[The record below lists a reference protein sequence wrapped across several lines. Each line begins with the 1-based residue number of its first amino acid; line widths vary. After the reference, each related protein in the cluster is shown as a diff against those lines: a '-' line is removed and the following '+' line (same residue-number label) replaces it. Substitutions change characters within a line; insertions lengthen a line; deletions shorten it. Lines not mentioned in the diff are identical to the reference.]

1 MSCAMLLQ
9 SLARKCAAAST
20 RLAVCY
26 GPLGPRSCLGA
37 PVTIA
42 ADTAGIP
49 GKARAGAGS

>member
-26 GPLGPRSCLGA
+26 GPPGPRSCLGA